1 MWLIEP
7 QRVGVVE
14 HHLHLI
20 CMSEFSSPLSPPP
33 PGSAVYPQTPPC
45 LELQLGPSS
54 PGEVRKGRAG
64 REKDTQWI
72 L

>member
-33 PGSAVYPQTPPC
+33 PVLQSTPKPH
-45 LELQLGPSS
+45 LALNFSWAQVAQE
-54 PGEVRKGRAG
+54 R
-64 REKDTQWI
+64 
-72 L
+72 